1 MKYVFGFIIVFFSFS
16 VNAQVKKVILQA
28 SGLTCSMCSK
38 SIYKS
43 LVAVPFV
50 QEVQSDIKNSAFI
63 IVFKENEAIDFD
75 PLKKAVTDAGF
86 SVASFKVLA
95 NFNKQKIEKDT
106 HLSFD
111 NKTLHFL
118 NTQSQTIEG
127 EKTFL
132 VVDKNFVT
140 AKDAKKYAKLTT
152 MQCYETG
159 FMESCCTKPTNNSS
173 NRVYHITL
181 L

>member
-1 MKYVFGFIIVFFSFS
+1 MKQILCLLVVLCSFNT
-16 VNAQVKKVILQA
+16 NAQVKKVTIQA

-43 LVAVPFV
+43 LAAVPFV

-63 IVFKENEAIDFD
+63 IVFKDNEAIDFD

-95 NFNKQKIEKDT
+95 NFSKQKIEKDT
-106 HLSFD
+106 HLNYD

-118 NTQSQTIEG
+118 NAQSQTIEG
-127 EKTFL
+127 EKSFL
-132 VVDKNFVT
+132 IVDKSFVT
-140 AKDAKKYAKLTT
+140 VKEAKKYAKLTT
-152 MQCYETG
+152 MKCYETG
-159 FMESCCTKPTNNSS
+159 FMESCCTKPTTNSS